1 MVLLSSIAE
10 DLGWNE
16 KFLTIE
22 GSQMKVFSVWNLI
35 NSNLPQDNIIVSI
48 NQEITDMDAM
58 INPMMRWHLCQCL
71 PVDNLRIKFKI
82 LEETFNPYKEFELWE
97 R

>member
-1 MVLLSSIAE
+1 MESEKSNKIKVVLLSSIAE

-16 KFLTIE
+16 KFLIIE

-48 NQEITDMDAM
+48 NQEITDMDAI
-58 INPMMRWHLCQCL
+58 INPDDEVAFMPM
-71 PVDNLRIKFKI
+71 F
-82 LEETFNPYKEFELWE
+82 TGG
-97 R
+97 

>member
-1 MVLLSSIAE
+1 METKKSNKIKVVLLSSIAE

-22 GSQMKVFSVWNLI
+22 GSQMKVFSVWNFI

-58 INPMMRWHLCQCL
+58 INPDDEVAFMPM
-71 PVDNLRIKFKI
+71 F
-82 LEETFNPYKEFELWE
+82 TGG
-97 R
+97 

>member
-1 MVLLSSIAE
+1 METEKSNKIKVVLLSSIAE

-22 GSQMKVFSVWNLI
+22 ESQMKVFSVWNLI

-48 NQEITDMDAM
+48 NQEITDMDAK
-58 INPMMRWHLCQCL
+58 INPDDEVAFMPM
-71 PVDNLRIKFKI
+71 F
-82 LEETFNPYKEFELWE
+82 TGG
-97 R
+97 

>member
-1 MVLLSSIAE
+1 METEKSNKIKVVLLSSIAE

-22 GSQMKVFSVWNLI
+22 ESQMKVFSVWNLI

-58 INPMMRWHLCQCL
+58 INPDDEVAFMPM
-71 PVDNLRIKFKI
+71 F
-82 LEETFNPYKEFELWE
+82 TGG
-97 R
+97 

>member
-1 MVLLSSIAE
+1 MESEKSYKIKVVLLSSIAE

-16 KFLTIE
+16 KFFTIE
-22 GSQMKVFSVWNLI
+22 GSQMKVISVWNLI

-58 INPMMRWHLCQCL
+58 INPDDEVAFMPM
-71 PVDNLRIKFKI
+71 F
-82 LEETFNPYKEFELWE
+82 TGG
-97 R
+97 

>member
-1 MVLLSSIAE
+1 MESEKSNKIKVVLLSSIAE

-22 GSQMKVFSVWNLI
+22 GSQMKVFSVWKLI

-48 NQEITDMDAM
+48 NKEITDMNAM
-58 INPMMRWHLCQCL
+58 INQDDEVAFMP
-71 PVDNLRIKFKI
+71 IF
-82 LEETFNPYKEFELWE
+82 TGG
-97 R
+97 

>member
-1 MVLLSSIAE
+1 MESEKSNKIKVVLLSSIAE

-22 GSQMKVFSVWNLI
+22 GSQMKVFYVWKLI
-35 NSNLPQDNIIVSI
+35 NSNLPKDNIIVSI

-58 INPMMRWHLCQCL
+58 INSDDEVAFMPM
-71 PVDNLRIKFKI
+71 F
-82 LEETFNPYKEFELWE
+82 TGG
-97 R
+97 

>member
-1 MVLLSSIAE
+1 MESEKSNKIKVVLLSSIAE

-22 GSQMKVFSVWNLI
+22 ASQMKVFSVWNLI

-58 INPMMRWHLCQCL
+58 INPDDEVAFMPM
-71 PVDNLRIKFKI
+71 F
-82 LEETFNPYKEFELWE
+82 TGG
-97 R
+97 

>member
-1 MVLLSSIAE
+1 MESEKPNKIKVVLLSSIAE

-22 GSQMKVFSVWNLI
+22 DSQMKVFSVWKLI
-35 NSNLPQDNIIVSI
+35 NSKLPQDNIIVSI

-58 INPMMRWHLCQCL
+58 INPEDEVAFMPM
-71 PVDNLRIKFKI
+71 F
-82 LEETFNPYKEFELWE
+82 TGG
-97 R
+97 

>member
-1 MVLLSSIAE
+1 MESEKSNKIKVVLLSSIAE

-22 GSQMKVFSVWNLI
+22 GAQMKVFSVWNLI

-58 INPMMRWHLCQCL
+58 INPDDEVAFMPM
-71 PVDNLRIKFKI
+71 F
-82 LEETFNPYKEFELWE
+82 TGG
-97 R
+97 

>member
-1 MVLLSSIAE
+1 MESEKSNKIKVVLLSSIAE

-22 GSQMKVFSVWNLI
+22 GSQMKVCSVWKLI

-48 NQEITDMDAM
+48 NQEITDMDAK
-58 INPMMRWHLCQCL
+58 INSDDEVAFMPM
-71 PVDNLRIKFKI
+71 F
-82 LEETFNPYKEFELWE
+82 TGG
-97 R
+97 

>member
-1 MVLLSSIAE
+1 MESEKSNKINVVLLSSIAE

-22 GSQMKVFSVWNLI
+22 GSQMKVFSVWKLI

-48 NQEITDMDAM
+48 NQEITDMDAKIKPNDEVAFM
-58 INPMMRWHLCQCL
+58 PM
-71 PVDNLRIKFKI
+71 F
-82 LEETFNPYKEFELWE
+82 TGG
-97 R
+97 

>member
-1 MVLLSSIAE
+1 MESEKSNKIKVVLLSSIAE

-22 GSQMKVFSVWNLI
+22 GSQMKVFSLWKLI

-58 INPMMRWHLCQCL
+58 INPDDEVAFMPM
-71 PVDNLRIKFKI
+71 F
-82 LEETFNPYKEFELWE
+82 TGG
-97 R
+97 